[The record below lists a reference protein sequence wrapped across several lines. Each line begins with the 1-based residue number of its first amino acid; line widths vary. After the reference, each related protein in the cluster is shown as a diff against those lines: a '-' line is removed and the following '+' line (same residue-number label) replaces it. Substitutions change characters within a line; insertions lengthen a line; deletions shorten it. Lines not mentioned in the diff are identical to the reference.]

1 MLVIIYKKLIGYLNW
16 VYSIYSLYKLNALY
30 FELNSVPDK
39 SLDLVSK
46 IEQLIFLYKKCFMMI
61 E

>member
-16 VYSIYSLYKLNALY
+16 VYSIYSLHKLNALY
-30 FELNSVPDK
+30 FGLNSVPDQ